1 MAKELDASDPVV
13 SGICLLWLAFCI
25 RTITR
30 WHFIAHGLHFWFIG
44 LALIVPLLWHS
55 LLKDKTSISSMTGV
69 SLLFLTVVMLLVICS
84 KQASSSLPVSTPGN
98 DSLS

>member
-13 SGICLLWLAFCI
+13 SGIFLAMNGLLWLAFCI
-25 RTITR
+25 RTMMR
-30 WHFIAHGLHFWFIG
+30 WHFIAHGLHFWFIA

-69 SLLFLTVVMLLVICS
+69 SLLFMTVVMLSARL
-84 KQASSSLPVSTPGN
+84 L
-98 DSLS
+98 